1 MNILAA
7 RDTARPGF
15 QAGALWVVRG
25 LYKGEYST
33 HDEPRPPHSCF
44 AKQNLRRK
52 IFTGVGLT
60 KERSVMKYLNHFT
73 SLACWISGWTPTTI
87 SRYTW
92 CGLNRKSIDSSL
104 CGPNTWGSPWAKLRR
119 CGDLFSCPGRHKI
132 VCGGKIEQ
140 TFKAFDRRCVADLP
154 EWSGIEECCCS
165 SADGRL
171 LFSPTRIVRAH
182 CDVSLHEWVNL
193 PHLSDVRVHAALETY
208 VCMYESISNPFEYP
222 APARFPRA
230 LLGRCLW
237 ISGVLLLPSFL
248 VDLCDWWPTALNAML
263 GQLWKYSCGLHYTS
277 PANSN
282 DLKDRR
288 NSYHINEIIGRQIDF
303 RV

>member
-1 MNILAA
+1 
-7 RDTARPGF
+7 
-15 QAGALWVVRG
+15 
-25 LYKGEYST
+25 
-33 HDEPRPPHSCF
+33 
-44 AKQNLRRK
+44 
-52 IFTGVGLT
+52 
-60 KERSVMKYLNHFT
+60 MKYLNHFT

-92 CGLNRKSIDSSL
+92 CGLNRKSIDYSL

-119 CGDLFSCPGRHKI
+119 CGDLFSGPGRHKI
-132 VCGGKIEQ
+132 VCGGKVEE
-140 TFKAFDRRCVADLP
+140 TFKAFDRRWLADLP
-154 EWSGIEECCCS
+154 EWSGIEECCWS
-165 SADGRL
+165 SADGWL
-171 LFSPTRIVRAH
+171 PFSPTRIVRAH

-230 LLGRCLW
+230 LLGRCPW
-237 ISGVLLLPSFL
+237 ISWVLLLPSFF

-288 NSYHINEIIGRQIDF
+288 NSLSHQWNYWASDRFPSIKRTEVFAHCSGDAPWTERNF
-303 RV
+303 RAARLIFWG

>member
-1 MNILAA
+1 MNAVCTLHLS
-7 RDTARPGF
+7 DTVER
-15 QAGALWVVRG
+15 LI
-25 LYKGEYST
+25 

-52 IFTGVGLT
+52 IFTGVGFT
-60 KERSVMKYLNHFT
+60 KERSVMKNLNHFS
-73 SLACWISGWTPTTI
+73 SLACWISGWTPTI
-87 SRYTW
+87 SR
-92 CGLNRKSIDSSL
+92 
-104 CGPNTWGSPWAKLRR
+104 
-119 CGDLFSCPGRHKI
+119 
-132 VCGGKIEQ
+132 
-140 TFKAFDRRCVADLP
+140 
-154 EWSGIEECCCS
+154 
-165 SADGRL
+165 
-171 LFSPTRIVRAH
+171 
-182 CDVSLHEWVNL
+182 
-193 PHLSDVRVHAALETY
+193 
-208 VCMYESISNPFEYP
+208 CMYESISNPFEYP

-248 VDLCDWWPTALNAML
+248 VDLCDWWPTAFNAIL

-288 NSYHINEIIGRQIDF
+288 NSYHINGIIGRQIYF

>member
-1 MNILAA
+1 MWWSIWITLPAWHVESA
-7 RDTARPGF
+7 GEHRRRFPDTL
-15 QAGALWVVRG
+15 GADWTGKALIPRFAVRIHEDLREPNFDVVVTFLVVPVATR
-25 LYKGEYST
+25 
-33 HDEPRPPHSCF
+33 
-44 AKQNLRRK
+44 
-52 IFTGVGLT
+52 
-60 KERSVMKYLNHFT
+60 
-73 SLACWISGWTPTTI
+73 
-87 SRYTW
+87 
-92 CGLNRKSIDSSL
+92 
-104 CGPNTWGSPWAKLRR
+104 
-119 CGDLFSCPGRHKI
+119 LF
-132 VCGGKIEQ
+132 VGGKIEE
-140 TFKAFDRRCVADLP
+140 TFKAFDRRYLADLP
-154 EWSGIEECCCS
+154 EWSGIEECCWS
-165 SADGRL
+165 SADGWL

-230 LLGRCLW
+230 LLGRCPW

-288 NSYHINEIIGRQIDF
+288 NSLSHQWNYWASDRFPSIKRTEVFAHCSGDAPWAERNF
-303 RV
+303 RAARLIFWG

>member
-1 MNILAA
+1 MCSYKISTFNILIVLL
-7 RDTARPGF
+7 T
-15 QAGALWVVRG
+15 V
-25 LYKGEYST
+25 

-92 CGLNRKSIDSSL
+92 CELNRKSIDSSL

-119 CGDLFSCPGRHKI
+119 CGNLFSGPGRHKI
-132 VCGGKIEQ
+132 VCGGKIEE
-140 TFKAFDRRCVADLP
+140 TFKAFDRRWLADLP
-154 EWSGIEECCCS
+154 EWSGIEECCWS
-165 SADGRL
+165 SADGWL

-208 VCMYESISNPFEYP
+208 VCMSPSQILSNIRLPLASRARYLEDVHGLVGYCFSRRSWSIYAIDDRQRSTQCWVSYENI
-222 APARFPRA
+222 RVV
-230 LLGRCLW
+230 C
-237 ISGVLLLPSFL
+237 ITLLPPIL
-248 VDLCDWWPTALNAML
+248 MI
-263 GQLWKYSCGLHYTS
+263 WKIV
-277 PANSN
+277 AIV
-282 DLKDRR
+282 
-288 NSYHINEIIGRQIDF
+288 YHINEIIGRQIDF